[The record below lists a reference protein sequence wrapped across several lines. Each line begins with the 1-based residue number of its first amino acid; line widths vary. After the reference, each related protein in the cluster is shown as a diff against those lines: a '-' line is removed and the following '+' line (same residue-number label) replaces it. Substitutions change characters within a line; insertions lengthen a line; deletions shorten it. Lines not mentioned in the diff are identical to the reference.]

1 MVDGVERS
9 VTPPAPQKS
18 MQKQIP
24 QNKNST
30 KAKKKPGNMPVSTL
44 FACAANL
51 HPLFAGAVF
60 ARGGLGTSMEKI
72 DLAHQYGTA

>member
-1 MVDGVERS
+1 MPAS
-9 VTPPAPQKS
+9 TP
-18 MQKQIP
+18 
-24 QNKNST
+24 
-30 KAKKKPGNMPVSTL
+30 

-60 ARGGLGTSMEKI
+60 AGGGLGTSMEKI